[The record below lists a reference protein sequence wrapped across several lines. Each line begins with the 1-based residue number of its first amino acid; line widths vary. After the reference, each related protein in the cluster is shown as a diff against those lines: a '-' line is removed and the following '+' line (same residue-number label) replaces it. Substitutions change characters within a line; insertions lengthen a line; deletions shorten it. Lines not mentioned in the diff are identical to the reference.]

1 MKRAVICFTRVP
13 KPGTTKTRLLGLL
26 TPDQCARLHWAFLW
40 DLSRIYDRVV
50 ADLFISHTPDP
61 DWTRLKTV
69 FPNAAGW
76 FPQSGKDLG
85 EKMHNA
91 IAAVLAMD
99 YEAVVLTGADLP
111 LMRVEHL
118 ESGFHS
124 LRNHDVTIGP
134 NPDGG
139 YYLVGMK
146 QPHPEIFHVP
156 NYGGVTVY
164 ENTVGAIEAAGLSWG
179 AALACGDVDT
189 PHDLRELLPSVDP
202 GSATGY
208 ILNEFQKEGVD
219 LCFRTIFPF

>member
-118 ESGFHS
+118 ESGFNS
-124 LRNHDVTIGP
+124 LRKNKFHIFRVFAAQRQRTPYSHSINTCVVVCAHNCNCLTARDFFEFSESLFESIHILVEKTYDV
-134 NPDGG
+134 
-139 YYLVGMK
+139 K
-146 QPHPEIFHVP
+146 
-156 NYGGVTVY
+156 
-164 ENTVGAIEAAGLSWG
+164 
-179 AALACGDVDT
+179 
-189 PHDLRELLPSVDP
+189 
-202 GSATGY
+202 
-208 ILNEFQKEGVD
+208 
-219 LCFRTIFPF
+219 